1 VPPAWRSTRSIEPRS
16 RSSPITGTGSGTL
29 AGSACW
35 RSRSARPNASSKPP
49 RHPAVVGLGRAAEPL
64 AQVGAEARDAVLPDA
79 WDRGPELVLEA
90 PGRLVERA
98 VDVRADGL
106 QVRRS
111 DREQPRV
118 AERRQDRELHLVIER
133 AARQR
138 IERLDGDGVLARLE
152 PHDRLQEERYG
163 HAA

>member
-1 VPPAWRSTRSIEPRS
+1 VALDQVDRPAEPE
-16 RSSPITGTGSGTL
+16 L
-29 AGSACW
+29 ADHRHGIGD
-35 RSRSARPNASSKPP
+35 ARGVGLLAVAVGEAERQLEAP

-79 WDRGPELVLEA
+79 RDRGPELVLEA

-106 QVRRS
+106 HVRRS

-138 IERLDGDGVLARLE
+138 IERLDGDGSSRGWSRMIACRKN
-152 PHDRLQEERYG
+152 RYG